1 MVSRLEQPV
10 VRVEAEC
17 VLREIEML
25 VAIARK
31 ELPVHNAEAV
41 AVLAQRM
48 TVQARVL
55 RRLCE
60 CEDPRP

>member
-10 VRVEAEC
+10 VRVECEC

-31 ELPVHNAEAV
+31 GLATQNDEAI
-41 AVLAQRM
+41 AVLAQRIA
-48 TVQARVL
+48 VQARVI

-60 CEDPRP
+60 VEDPRP

>member
-10 VRVEAEC
+10 VRIEAEC

-25 VAIARK
+25 VGTARK
-31 ELPVHNAEAV
+31 GLATQNDEAI
-41 AVLAQRM
+41 AVLAQRIA
-48 TVQARVL
+48 VQARVI

-60 CEDPRP
+60 AEDPRP